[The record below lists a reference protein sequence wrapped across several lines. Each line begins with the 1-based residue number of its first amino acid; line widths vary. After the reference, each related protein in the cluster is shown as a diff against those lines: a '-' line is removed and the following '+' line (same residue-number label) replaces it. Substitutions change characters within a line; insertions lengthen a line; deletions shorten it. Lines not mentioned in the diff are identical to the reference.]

1 LVDEDDPRKG
11 LLYDGRL
18 AEDFKLST
26 GTWVRVGPLRAR
38 LLAAAAGYAQDVVI
52 AGHDHPYPTALIVPN
67 LAACRE
73 QARAAPEAS
82 AADVLAHPRVVDT
95 ITRAIDEMARDG
107 TGSSTFV
114 ARGLLLEHPPS
125 LAALEV
131 TVKGSLNQKV
141 MLNTRAALVE
151 ELYRDPPSPRVIT
164 CQTAAHRI

>member
-1 LVDEDDPRKG
+1 MVDEDDPRKG

-73 QARAAPEAS
+73 QAGAAPEAS
-82 AADVLAHPRVVDT
+82 AAEVLAHPRVVDT
-95 ITRAIDEMARDG
+95 ITRAIDELARDG

-114 ARGLLLEHPPS
+114 ASGFSRTVITLIAKHRFDPPGRPP
-125 LAALEV
+125 LRRWAA
-131 TVKGSLNQKV
+131 
-141 MLNTRAALVE
+141 TRA
-151 ELYRDPPSPRVIT
+151 RNTDRRFHPDTGGP
-164 CQTAAHRI
+164 AA